1 MEAFNIRLYVTAIM
15 VIVNYN
21 IILGGAVM
29 LYSLNITFRKG
40 LYSQSLKSL
49 FGYLSII
56 AIAIYLLHGIVVIMV
71 QEGTYD
77 SEVGFII
84 YSIYAII
91 YAYFVLVVRTLI
103 FRTDEIFSSI
113 FAGIGT
119 VFSFGFNSFVASL
132 RFIFI
137 SIPRYFYNT
146 VVYLIKLPFKPIHL
160 IGKFI
165 ANIVNSSKV
174 STITKQATPQIK
186 TNTSKPKKPKLAT
199 VNNTSSNF
207 NSNTNI
213 QIPSVPKLHDYV
225 VSNNNQLEL
234 KQEVGSGHEAICYL
248 ASNIIV
254 AKIFKPKTLAKL
266 QAKHKKVQHLIN
278 LQNQNKSLC
287 FPKHNLY
294 NSNKEFIGYT
304 MLRANGVELKKALID
319 PNGQDKYLPD
329 WSFRNSIELCRTLA
343 KTITDIHNL
352 KLIVGDVN
360 PSNILIQNSRTVYF
374 IDTDS
379 YQVGNMPCTVGMQEY
394 TRKKYIN
401 NPDYNYIKN
410 TADDSYAIYVISFQ
424 VLMGGKLPYSHK
436 GGDTVI
442 NDIRKG
448 YFPYHPTNQNKC
460 QKVPAGAY
468 IQLWFRL
475 PEDLRSF
482 FFEVFAIKKSNKLS
496 TFIKILED
504 SLSS

>member
-1 MEAFNIRLYVTAIM
+1 MEAYNIWLYVTAIM
-15 VIVNYN
+15 VVVNYN
-21 IILGGAVM
+21 VILGGAVM

-49 FGYLSII
+49 FIYLTII
-56 AIAIYLLHGIVVIMV
+56 AVAIYMLHGIVVIMV

-77 SEVGFII
+77 SEMGFLLN
-84 YSIYAII
+84 SVYAII
-91 YAYFVLVVRTLI
+91 YAYFLLIARTLI
-103 FRTDEIFSSI
+103 FRTDEMFSSV
-113 FAGIGT
+113 FTGIIT
-119 VFSFGFNSFVASL
+119 MFSFGFNSLVSSL
-132 RFIFI
+132 KFII
-137 SIPRYFYNT
+137 ITIPKYIFN
-146 VVYLIKLPFKPIHL
+146 LIVNIIKSPFKLVHL

-165 ANIVNSSKV
+165 ANIVSSNNV
-174 STITKQATPQIK
+174 ATTTKQARPQIK
-186 TNTSKPKKPKLAT
+186 PQISQQKRAKIATTTNLSSKISGKSSNKIPSEAKQHDFVI
-199 VNNTSSNF
+199 VNNN
-207 NSNTNI
+207 
-213 QIPSVPKLHDYV
+213 K
-225 VSNNNQLEL
+225 LEL
-234 KQEVGSGHEAICYL
+234 KQEVGSGHEAVCYL
-248 ASNIIV
+248 TSSVIV
-254 AKIFKPKTLAKL
+254 AKIFKPKTLVKL
-266 QAKHKKVQHLIN
+266 QIKQQKVNHLIN

-287 FPKHNLY
+287 FPKNSIY
-294 NSNKEFIGYT
+294 NANKEFIGYS

-329 WSFRNSIELCRTLA
+329 WSFKNSIELCRTLA

-401 NPDYNYIKN
+401 KQDYNYLRN
-410 TADDSYAIYVISFQ
+410 SADDSYAIYVISFQ
-424 VLMGGKLPYSHK
+424 ILMCGKLPYSHK

-448 YFPYHPTNQNKC
+448 YFPYHPTNPNKC
-460 QKVPAGAY
+460 QSVPEGAY
-468 IQLWFRL
+468 TQLWFRL
-475 PEDLRSF
+475 PEDLRKF

-496 TFIKILED
+496 TFIRILED
-504 SLSS
+504 S